1 MSYSSRE
8 VYYVGRHF
16 EDNEP
21 LLDFLLQNKA
31 ITTELAD
38 TWRDDIDAGE
48 KISNL
53 LDPKSITLED
63 FPELQDVDSVSG
75 DDGMFLGYIIKQNF
89 VSQEDFDKN
98 VKLAQEKWKKLFDE
112 DVDVEWVEQYY

>member
-53 LDPKSITLED
+53 LDPASITLED